1 MAYQILTNLARPRTP
16 VRRNG
21 LLQLGAPHFWL
32 LAGVLGFMIAI
43 IVIVIFAQILSS

>member
-1 MAYQILTNLARPRTP
+1 MAFQILTNLGPSRSP

-21 LLQLGAPHFWL
+21 ILQLGQPHFWL

-43 IVIVIFAQILSS
+43 ILLVIFAQMLSA

>member
-1 MAYQILTNLARPRTP
+1 MAFQILTNLGPSRRP

-21 LLQLGAPHFWL
+21 ILQLGQPHFWL

-43 IVIVIFAQILSS
+43 ILLVIFAQMLSA

>member
-1 MAYQILTNLARPRTP
+1 MAFQILTNLGPSRPP

-21 LLQLGAPHFWL
+21 ILQLGQPHFWL

-43 IVIVIFAQILSS
+43 ILLVIFAQMLSA